1 RERDKGPALMA
12 DRAEISVEDEMQ
24 RLLAAVVGMHAP
36 ADVRQQAGGMPQ
48 AAVFVGLPQFHGTDQ
63 AVGPA
68 DQLFCMPRGPRQQL
82 LRLCAAQ
89 IRPSSARLACGSI
102 S

>member
-1 RERDKGPALMA
+1 AEHTRALDHGWRYQLEEERRRLVLLAQARIAVEHRERDKGPALMA
-12 DRAEISVEDEMQ
+12 DGAKISVEDEMQ

-63 AVGPA
+63 AVGP
-68 DQLFCMPRGPRQQL
+68 
-82 LRLCAAQ
+82 
-89 IRPSSARLACGSI
+89 
-102 S
+102 